1 MQAEGAFVQQIAEFE
16 RPGAFVAPDGVPQAN
31 AAECCP
37 ARRPDRFSVE
47 LVSAAD
53 LADLTEEWRDL
64 VQRADV
70 PNVFMHPLLLRA
82 AAAGAERVTAVL
94 AWGVFG
100 RERRLLG
107 IWAFSAGRARQSML
121 PLRFLSAPAAEHA
134 YLGSPAID
142 RDHLDETLAAM
153 LDAIVAAPDLPNLIA
168 VNAMRAEGATYDALL
183 RVLTQRGSPPC
194 HFESVQRPRLAS
206 KCDAESYWQAA
217 LSSSSRKKLR
227 QFRRRL
233 GEKGTLQTR
242 VLSEPAEV
250 QSAFEQFLTL
260 ESQGWK
266 GQRGTALASRPEDAE
281 FARNMINR
289 LARTGEASMHV
300 LELDG
305 RPVSMQV
312 VLHAGPAAYTWKTAY
327 DEALGAFSPGML
339 LLEDY
344 TKAFLADPAIR
355 FVDSCAHDDSGY
367 MAAWQERQT
376 MADVWFEARPGV
388 SVQFTAAARL
398 ERAYRAARQRTKQI
412 YLASPMLQRLQDTAA
427 TFRRMGGK
435 REEKSAREQASVE
448 AA

>member
-1 MQAEGAFVQQIAEFE
+1 VG
-16 RPGAFVAPDGVPQAN
+16 APDGVPQAN
-31 AAECCP
+31 VSE
-37 ARRPDRFSVE
+37 RGLDRVSVE
-47 LVSAAD
+47 LVPAAD
-53 LADLTEEWRDL
+53 LAEMTEEWHDL

-82 AAAGAERVTAVL
+82 AAGAKRVTAVL
-94 AWGVFG
+94 AWGAFG

-107 IWAFSAGRARQSML
+107 IWAFSAGRPRQSIL
-121 PLRFLSAPAAEHA
+121 PFPFLSAPAAEHG

-153 LDAIVAAPDLPNLIA
+153 LDAIAAAPDLPNLIA
-168 VNAMRAEGATYDALL
+168 VNAMRVEGATYDALL
-183 RVLTQRGSPPC
+183 RVLTQRGSAPC
-194 HFESVQRPRLAS
+194 QFESVQRPRLAS
-206 KCDAESYWQAA
+206 ERDAESYWQAA

-242 VLSEPAEV
+242 VLSEPAQV
-250 QSAFEQFLTL
+250 RGAFEQFLVL

-266 GQRGTALASRPEDAE
+266 GRRGTALASQPDDAA
-281 FARNMINR
+281 FARNMVGL

-305 RPVSMQV
+305 RPVSLQV

-327 DEALGAFSPGML
+327 DEALGAFSPGTL

-344 TKAFLADPAIR
+344 TKAFLGDPVIR

-376 MADVWFEARPGV
+376 MADFWFEARPGV